1 MINHRVDI
9 QELKVLNPSPERSG
23 NPPRP
28 TGGQASP
35 PLLKGGKGGL
45 LVFMIREK
53 RRAMRNLQGKDK

>member
-23 NPPRP
+23 NPPPAYRRA
-28 TGGQASP
+28 GIP